1 MPYSIRKLQ
10 QTGGKSGSSFLVILP
25 KEWIRR
31 QKLRKGDPV
40 VIIERED
47 GSLIV
52 DPRLPIAGESR
63 NTEVEIEPNLQ
74 WTITSKYLL
83 GFDEIHVV
91 SDKPIS
97 NDQRDEL
104 KRIIKR
110 FVALEVTDEDDNRIV
125 VQCLV
130 DPTTLPVNKAMRRM
144 NLIASRMLSDAL
156 TAYFNG
162 LQEIAESVVKRDEE
176 VDRLFFLIVRE
187 LRLAIQYPRMSEG
200 MGITPVKAL
209 DFRLAAQ
216 YIERIADL
224 AVDIANRTLHA
235 LDKKLVKKIEPIV
248 KMVKKMQS
256 NAVTSL
262 FKFDSEKVAWVIKA
276 EKEVIEDTA
285 KLRQYLIS
293 TPNDEPQTHLY
304 VADILLRIGE
314 AAKDIA
320 DLGLPKSKEVDN

>member
-25 KEWIRR
+25 REWIRR
-31 QKLRKGDPV
+31 QKLSKGDPV
-40 VIIERED
+40 AIIERED

-52 DPRLPIAGESR
+52 DPRFPKAGESR
-63 NTEVEIEPNLQ
+63 NTIVEIESNLR

-83 GFDEIHVV
+83 GFDEIQVV

-110 FVALEVTDEDDNRIV
+110 FVALEVTDEDDNQIV

-130 DPTTLPVNKAMRRM
+130 DPTTLPVHKAMRRM
-144 NLIASRMLSDAL
+144 NLIASRMLNDAL
-156 TAYFNG
+156 TAYFDG

-224 AVDIANRTLHA
+224 AVDIANRTLHT
-235 LDKKLVKKIEPIV
+235 LDKKLVKKMEPIV
-248 KMVKKMQS
+248 KRVKEMQS

-276 EKEVIEDTA
+276 EKAIIEDTA

-304 VADILLRIGE
+304 VTDILLRIGE

-320 DLGLPKSKEVDN
+320 DLGLPES